1 MKKVSLK
8 DEVKIALIKKGWSQ
22 RELARQMNITMSYLA
37 DILKENRKP
46 KERLKQIE
54 KLLDIKF
61 DEKQEV

>member
-1 MKKVSLK
+1 
-8 DEVKIALIKKGWSQ
+8 
-22 RELARQMNITMSYLA
+22 MNITMSYLA

-61 DEKQEV
+61 DEKQEVSK